1 MAKQSGIHQ
10 IRGKVGEHSYY
21 KTTGVQSGLIRSIN
35 QGLSNRV
42 KNDAAYANTRLN
54 NREFGQA
61 GRIAKA
67 LGQLVFPKY
76 RPMVL
81 PFSQS
86 KMAAFL
92 LRYIKQGAGLWGYRS
107 INDPQGEIL
116 SAALNEVVK
125 GNFDNLGLLV
135 SVSSSQVA
143 VEYGDQFAAYLREID
158 ATGADIKVFFCTALV
173 GTADTLR
180 PDYADTLA
188 VANIEEE
195 EIDGTGDLTY
205 PVNYPALVDI
215 LGRANRSNFVV
226 IAVFPYREV
235 NGQNYILQEHCTYRA
250 FASVAGDTPEP

>member
-21 KTTGVQSGLIRSIN
+21 KTTGVQAGLIRSIN

-54 NREFGQA
+54 NAEFGQA

-67 LGQLVFPKY
+67 LGKLIFPKY

-92 LRYIKQGAGLWGYRS
+92 LRYIKQDTALWGFRN

-116 SAALNEVVK
+116 SSTLNEVSK
-125 GNFDNLGLLV
+125 GDFSNFGVNVNIGSNLV
-135 SVSSSQVA
+135 VVTSSQQF
-143 VEYGDQFAAYLREID
+143 VEYLQSIG
-158 ATGADIKVFFCTALV
+158 ATGAIIQYSMCTVYV
-173 GTADTLR
+173 GKRTLLRSEYIDTL
-180 PDYADTLA
+180 PI
-188 VANIEEE
+188 ANVDSFDISSAESNDFS
-195 EIDGTGDLTY
+195 I
-205 PVNYPALVDI
+205 NWPAL
-215 LGRANRSNFVV
+215 AFVPEDV
-226 IAVFPYREV
+226 TTCHLLVMAIYPYREV
-235 NGQNYILQEHCTYRA
+235 NGESYTLQEHCTYRA